1 MDLQAQDRVHRFGQK
16 NEVIVLRLIM
26 ANSIEERILE
36 TAQLRLGVFSPFHAH
51 WVVRPREYVE

>member
-1 MDLQAQDRVHRFGQK
+1 MDLQAQDRAHRFGQK

-36 TAQLRLGVFSPFHAH
+36 TAQLRLGPLFFF
-51 WVVRPREYVE
+51 Y